1 MQSYQQEKHQENLQN
16 RISTVF
22 LKAFE
27 LVEEDKIE
35 NLKDIETPLVLV
47 ESIENFKENTF
58 WLKIRDIWV
67 LVGEI
72 PPLKPQEG
80 DIVFFKEKGKWGLFK
95 FLKIEDEKV
104 YLRDAK
110 DERTTKVD
118 KSIVNSLDFYGK
130 VLRVQEKV
138 Q

>member
-1 MQSYQQEKHQENLQN
+1 MQSYQQEKHQDKLQN
-16 RISTVF
+16 RIPTVF
-22 LKAFE
+22 IKAFE
-27 LVEEDKIE
+27 LVEEDKME
-35 NLKDIETPLVLV
+35 DLKDVETPLLLV

-67 LVGEI
+67 LVGKI
-72 PPLKPQEG
+72 PPLKPAEG

-95 FLKIEDEKV
+95 SLKIEDDKV

-118 KSIVNSLDFYGK
+118 KSTVDSLDFYGK

-138 Q
+138 